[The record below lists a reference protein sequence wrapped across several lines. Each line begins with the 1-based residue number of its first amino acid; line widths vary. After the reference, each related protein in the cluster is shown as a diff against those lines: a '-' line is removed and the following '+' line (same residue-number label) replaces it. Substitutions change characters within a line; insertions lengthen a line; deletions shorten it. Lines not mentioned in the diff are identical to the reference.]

1 MSDSKAT
8 PPAEPAD
15 DSAKA
20 KTTVSSTSAPAA
32 GGGIGMGVA
41 ALLIIG
47 SLFWTMGFF
56 AIWADRQILQTDYW
70 TETSTQL
77 LEDPVIRDQV
87 ATYMVDQLFQN
98 VDVQAQLQA
107 ELPSSLKG
115 LSGPATSG
123 LRQLAL

>member
-1 MSDSKAT
+1 
-8 PPAEPAD
+8 
-15 DSAKA
+15 
-20 KTTVSSTSAPAA
+20 
-32 GGGIGMGVA
+32 MGVA